1 MHQNKA
7 FTLIEL
13 LVVISI
19 ISVLA
24 ATMMTAFSSAKD
36 KTYLGRAKAE
46 FRSVETA
53 LELYR
58 MANNDQYPGDV
69 ARDTAPTGLSQ
80 YLGGYGTT
88 GWPKAPWPNS
98 SFDWD
103 YWANNGDPIYQISIR
118 FCPQGATALSQCT
131 FPKAGWASNFNLL
144 SAVYY
149 CVSGPCR
156 AHESELP
163 TYPGYCVNC
172 P

>member
-1 MHQNKA
+1 MQKNKA

-24 ATMMTAFSSAKD
+24 AISLTAFSSAKD
-36 KTYLGRAKAE
+36 KVYLGRAKAE

-58 MANNDQYPGDV
+58 MDNNDQYPGD
-69 ARDTAPTGLSQ
+69 AMRDVAPTGLSQ
-80 YLGGYGTT
+80 YLGGYGTA

-103 YWANNGDPIYQISIR
+103 YWPNGGNPIYQISVR
-118 FCPQGATALSQCT
+118 FCPQGGALSECN
-131 FPKAGWASNFNLL
+131 FPKAGWADSFGVN